1 MIDVNGLSFEYTGR
15 RALDGVSFRIPKGTI
30 TALVGPNG
38 AGKTTLLRCIAALD
52 WPLEGTI
59 RVAGRD
65 TQNQPRAVHRAIGY
79 LSDTFG
85 LYHDLSV
92 ERNLEFMRRVRGIA
106 PERIKGLIQQLGL
119 TAYRQHL
126 AKTLSRGLRQR
137 LAIGLALLHRPQ
149 VLLLDEPASGL
160 DPEARVALGA
170 LFRTLR
176 AEGMTLLV
184 SSHILA
190 ELEEYATDILI
201 LHQGRVLEHRHIAT
215 GPTLDGPEDTACLP
229 WRIVLAERNP
239 RFEPWLTGQTQLQ
252 AIAIDENGARF
263 QMTSGATERCR
274 LLRALLAEGFAVCE
288 FGPIRESKTLQ
299 DTYLTRLREVQKTD
313 E

>member
-1 MIDVNGLSFEYTGR
+1 MIDVDGLSFEYGTGH
-15 RALDGVSFRIPKGTI
+15 RALNGVTFRIPKGTI

-38 AGKTTLLRCIAALD
+38 AGKTTLLRCLSALD

-59 RVAGRD
+59 RVAGQN
-65 TQNQPRAVHRAIGY
+65 TQDQPRAVHRAIGY

-92 ERNLEFMRRVRGIA
+92 ERNLEFMRRTREIA
-106 PERIKGLIQQLGL
+106 PERVEAVIQQLGL
-119 TAYRQHL
+119 AAYRRHL
-126 AKTLSRGLRQR
+126 AKSLSRGLRQR
-137 LAIGLALLHRPQ
+137 LAIGLALLHRPP

-160 DPEARVALGA
+160 DPEARVALGL

-201 LHQGRVLEHRHIAT
+201 LHQGQVLEHRHIADPLGGT
-215 GPTLDGPEDTACLP
+215 IRMP
-229 WRIVLAERNP
+229 WRIALAETDLRL
-239 RFEPWLTGQTQLQ
+239 EPWLAAQPQLQ
-252 AIAIDENGARF
+252 HLTTDESGCRF
-263 QMTSGATERCR
+263 LMTGTDTERYR
-274 LLRALLAEGFAVCE
+274 LLRALLTEGFAVCE
-288 FGPIRESKTLQ
+288 FGPSRETLQ
-299 DTYLTRLREVQKTD
+299 DTYLTRLREVKKTD